1 MKITHTMVVMFVG
14 SFIIQYFLMSPIMV
28 NERVNI
34 TNNIGKA
41 YIAVIMSLFMI
52 LLEVMMHD
60 QQYHV
65 FSINLYVLIFSGIA
79 LFVYLYRNQVA
90 INDKQYLEGMIEHHS
105 MALLTS
111 EEILKKTDN
120 YDVSKLAKNIIQQQN
135 DEIKIMREL
144 LNKNMNK

>member
-34 TNNIGKA
+34 NNNIGKA

-90 INDKQYLEGMIEHHS
+90 VNDKQYLEGMIEHHS

-120 YDVSKLAKNIIQQQN
+120 YHVSKLAKNIIQQQN